1 MCKRIFRTLLTFAL
15 TLAAMLAAYAA
26 ISGLWLFGV
35 PNAKNVVEVTI
46 TSTEHPAE
54 TIVSSDA
61 ECIERTVKLT
71 GFLKYRLFTAAQEDD
86 TPIVTIVWTLRD
98 GSVYEI
104 SASRETVWWRGRA
117 LPLKD
122 EAFFINLADGIFFN
136 EQ

>member
-26 ISGLWLFGV
+26 ISGMWLFGV

-46 TSTEHPAE
+46 ASTEHPAE

-71 GFLKYRLFTAAQEDD
+71 GFLKYRIFTAAQE
-86 TPIVTIVWTLRD
+86 
-98 GSVYEI
+98 
-104 SASRETVWWRGRA
+104 
-117 LPLKD
+117 
-122 EAFFINLADGIFFN
+122 
-136 EQ
+136 

>member
-26 ISGLWLFGV
+26 ISGMWLFGV

-46 TSTEHPAE
+46 TSTEYPAE

-98 GSVYEI
+98 GSVCEI

>member
-26 ISGLWLFGV
+26 ISGMSLFGV

-86 TPIVTIVWTLRD
+86 APIVTIVWTLRD

>member
-1 MCKRIFRTLLTFAL
+1 MRKRIFRTLLTFAL

-26 ISGLWLFGV
+26 ISGMWLFGV

-54 TIVSSDA
+54 TIVTSDA

-98 GSVYEI
+98 GSVCEI

-122 EAFFINLADGIFFN
+122 DAFFINLADGIFFN

>member
-86 TPIVTIVWTLRD
+86 APIVTIVWTLRD
-98 GSVYEI
+98 GSVREI

>member
-15 TLAAMLAAYAA
+15 PLAAMLAAYAA
-26 ISGLWLFGV
+26 ISGMWLFGV

-98 GSVYEI
+98 GSVCEI

>member
-26 ISGLWLFGV
+26 ISGMWLFGV

>member
-1 MCKRIFRTLLTFAL
+1 MYKKILRTLLTFAL

-26 ISGLWLFGV
+26 ISGMWLFGV

-71 GFLKYRLFTAAQEDD
+71 GFLKYRLFTAAREDD
-86 TPIVTIVWTLRD
+86 APIVTIVWTLRD
-98 GSVYEI
+98 GSVREI

-117 LPLKD
+117 WPLKD

>member
-26 ISGLWLFGV
+26 ISGMWLFGV

-61 ECIERTVKLT
+61 ECIERAVKLT
-71 GFLKYRLFTAAQEDD
+71 GFLKYRLFTATQEDD
-86 TPIVTIVWTLRD
+86 APIVTIVWTLRD
-98 GSVYEI
+98 GSVCEI

>member
-71 GFLKYRLFTAAQEDD
+71 GFLKYRLFTAAQEND

-98 GSVYEI
+98 GSVCEI

>member
-26 ISGLWLFGV
+26 ISGMWLFGV

-71 GFLKYRLFTAAQEDD
+71 GFLKYRPFTAAQEDD
-86 TPIVTIVWTLRD
+86 TPIVTIIWTLRD
-98 GSVYEI
+98 GSVCEI

>member
-26 ISGLWLFGV
+26 ISGMWLFGV

-86 TPIVTIVWTLRD
+86 APIVTIVWTLRD
-98 GSVYEI
+98 GSVCEI
-104 SASRETVWWRGRA
+104 SASRETVLWRGRA

>member
-26 ISGLWLFGV
+26 ISGMWLFGV

-71 GFLKYRLFTAAQEDD
+71 GFLKYRLSTAAQEDD
-86 TPIVTIVWTLRD
+86 APIVTIVWTLRD
-98 GSVYEI
+98 GSVREI

>member
-26 ISGLWLFGV
+26 ISGMWLFGV

-98 GSVYEI
+98 GSVCEI
-104 SASRETVWWRGRA
+104 SASRETVWRRGRA

>member
-26 ISGLWLFGV
+26 ISGMWLFGV

-46 TSTEHPAE
+46 ASTEHPAE

-86 TPIVTIVWTLRD
+86 APIVTIVWTLRD
-98 GSVYEI
+98 GSVCEI

>member
-26 ISGLWLFGV
+26 ISGMWLFGV

-98 GSVYEI
+98 GSICEI

>member
-26 ISGLWLFGV
+26 ISGMWLFGV

-86 TPIVTIVWTLRD
+86 APIVTIVWTLRD

>member
-26 ISGLWLFGV
+26 ISGMWLFGV

-98 GSVYEI
+98 GSVCEI

>member
-26 ISGLWLFGV
+26 ISGMWLFGV

-71 GFLKYRLFTAAQEDD
+71 GFLKYRLFTAAQEND

-98 GSVYEI
+98 GSVCEI

>member
-35 PNAKNVVEVTI
+35 PNAKNVVEATI

-98 GSVYEI
+98 GSVCEI

>member
-26 ISGLWLFGV
+26 ISGMWLFGV

-46 TSTEHPAE
+46 ASTEHPAE

-86 TPIVTIVWTLRD
+86 APIVTIVWTLRD
-98 GSVYEI
+98 GSVCEI

-117 LPLKD
+117 LPLND

>member
-1 MCKRIFRTLLTFAL
+1 MRKRIFRTLLTFAL

-26 ISGLWLFGV
+26 ISGMWLFGV

-98 GSVYEI
+98 GSVCEI

>member
-26 ISGLWLFGV
+26 ISGMWLFGV

-86 TPIVTIVWTLRD
+86 APIVTIVWTLRD
-98 GSVYEI
+98 GSVREI

>member
-26 ISGLWLFGV
+26 ISGMWLFGV
-35 PNAKNVVEVTI
+35 PNAKNVVEATI

-98 GSVYEI
+98 GSVCEI

-122 EAFFINLADGIFFN
+122 EAFFINLEDGIFFN

>member
-26 ISGLWLFGV
+26 ISGMWLFGV

-98 GSVYEI
+98 GSVCEI
-104 SASRETVWWRGRA
+104 SVSRETVWWRGRA

>member
-71 GFLKYRLFTAAQEDD
+71 GFLKYRLFTAAQEND

-98 GSVYEI
+98 GSVCEI

-122 EAFFINLADGIFFN
+122 EAFFINLSDGIFFN

>member
-26 ISGLWLFGV
+26 ISGMWLFGV

-71 GFLKYRLFTAAQEDD
+71 SFLKYRLFTAAQEDD

-98 GSVYEI
+98 GSVCEI
-104 SASRETVWWRGRA
+104 SVSRETVWWRGRA

>member
-61 ECIERTVKLT
+61 ECMERTVKLT

-86 TPIVTIVWTLRD
+86 APIVTIVWTLRD
-98 GSVYEI
+98 GSVCEI

>member
-1 MCKRIFRTLLTFAL
+1 MCKRIFRTLLAFAL

-26 ISGLWLFGV
+26 ISGMWLFGV

-54 TIVSSDA
+54 TIVFSDA

-98 GSVYEI
+98 GSVCEI
-104 SASRETVWWRGRA
+104 SASRETVWWRGRT

>member
-26 ISGLWLFGV
+26 ISGMWLFGV
-35 PNAKNVVEVTI
+35 PNAKNVVEATI

-54 TIVSSDA
+54 TNVSSDA

-98 GSVYEI
+98 GSVCEI

>member
-26 ISGLWLFGV
+26 ISGMWLFGV

-71 GFLKYRLFTAAQEDD
+71 SFLKYRLFTAAQEDD

-98 GSVYEI
+98 GSVCEI

>member
-54 TIVSSDA
+54 TIVSADA

-86 TPIVTIVWTLRD
+86 APIVTIVWTLRD
-98 GSVYEI
+98 GSVCEI

>member
-26 ISGLWLFGV
+26 ISGMWLFGV

-54 TIVSSDA
+54 TIVFSDA

-98 GSVYEI
+98 GSVCEI

>member
-71 GFLKYRLFTAAQEDD
+71 GFLKYRLFTAAQEND

-98 GSVYEI
+98 GYVCEI